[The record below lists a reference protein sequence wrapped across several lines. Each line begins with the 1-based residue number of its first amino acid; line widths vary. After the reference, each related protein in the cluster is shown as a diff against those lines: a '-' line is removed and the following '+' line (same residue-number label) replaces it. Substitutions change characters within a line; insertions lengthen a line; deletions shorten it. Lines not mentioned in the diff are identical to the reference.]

1 MSDPG
6 SGKSPMAVLFLV
18 VLVDMLGFTIV
29 IPFLTYFIQDL
40 ASGQGITDVGSRDLW
55 VGIIIAVYSLAQFLF
70 TPVLGSMSDRVG
82 RRPVLMFGLVSNSI
96 FFVVFGLSNSLEM
109 AIVAR
114 FLAGAGNGN
123 IAVARAYIGDI
134 SESSMVARRMGM
146 IGAAFGLGFMIGPFI
161 GGILSDPAS
170 GIGGPFDTS
179 FWASHEYLLPCLF
192 SSMLSLVSLTL
203 AYYWLEES
211 LPVEKRGMSDG
222 VSPIA
227 RLSGTM
233 SSIIGILRLPTVSTL
248 VIVNFLFLM
257 GFSMMHGT
265 FILFTAM
272 SPENGGLGWDE
283 MDNGWIFAF
292 IGLLGVIIQG
302 GLIGPLSDRFGMK
315 RLMLLGTVLCGL
327 GISSLPYVPSEAS
340 WLILGSSAGLAIGN
354 GLFSPTQSS
363 LLTFEAQVGGHEL
376 GMVMGAQEG
385 YGALARIIGPLL
397 AAYLWSVT
405 VEGSGIWTYHTCFR
419 ASGVVFLM
427 ALVLQFNLKLNG
439 EPPSRGTTAQEE

>member
-1 MSDPG
+1 
-6 SGKSPMAVLFLV
+6 
-18 VLVDMLGFTIV
+18 
-29 IPFLTYFIQDL
+29 
-40 ASGQGITDVGSRDLW
+40 
-55 VGIIIAVYSLAQFLF
+55 
-70 TPVLGSMSDRVG
+70 
-82 RRPVLMFGLVSNSI
+82 
-96 FFVVFGLSNSLEM
+96 M

-170 GIGGPFDTS
+170 GIGGPFDTT
-179 FWASHEYLLPCLF
+179 FWSTHEYLLPCLF
-192 SSMLSLVSLTL
+192 SSMLSLLSLAL
-203 AYYWLEES
+203 AYFWLEES
-211 LPVEKRGMSDG
+211 LPSDRRSSAWEG
-222 VSPIA
+222 SPI
-227 RLSGTM
+227 RQLSETM
-233 SSIIGILRLPTVSTL
+233 SSIIGVLRLPTVSTL
-248 VIVNFLFLM
+248 VLVNFLFLM

-302 GLIGPLSDRFGMK
+302 GLIGPLSDRFGMR

-363 LLTFEAQVGGHEL
+363 LLTFEAQIGGHEL

-405 VEGSGIWTYHTCFR
+405 VEGSGIWTFHTCFR
-419 ASGVVFLM
+419 VSGVVFLM
-427 ALVLQFNLKLNG
+427 ALALQFTLKLS
-439 EPPSRGTTAQEE
+439 EESSTQEAVTQEE